1 MEDYIMAFIKKRV
14 SENKDLYNS
23 FNLIYQGK
31 RKEADE
37 LSKWYV
43 DEDRNIYFDFLGGGA
58 LEQPSTYM
66 LIWNNR
72 KVVINVEVRPSTDRV
87 CWIIES
93 IKAVK
98 ELELYKDDVIN
109 LIKEAAIA
117 TYKERKVMFSSIP
130 SIDFV
135 EEEQLNG

>member
-1 MEDYIMAFIKKRV
+1 MAFVRKRV
-14 SENKDLYNS
+14 SENKELYNS
-23 FNLIYQGK
+23 FNLMYHGK
-31 RKEADE
+31 RKEASE

-43 DEDRNIYFDFLGGGA
+43 DEERNIYFEFLGGGA
-58 LEQPSTYM
+58 LEQPSTYI

-72 KVVINVEVRPSTDRV
+72 KVMIDVEVRPSTDKV
-87 CWIIES
+87 CWIIEN

-98 ELELYKDDVIN
+98 ELERYKNDIIN

-117 TYKERKVMFSSIP
+117 LYKEKKVEFSAIP
-130 SIDFV
+130 SVVFV